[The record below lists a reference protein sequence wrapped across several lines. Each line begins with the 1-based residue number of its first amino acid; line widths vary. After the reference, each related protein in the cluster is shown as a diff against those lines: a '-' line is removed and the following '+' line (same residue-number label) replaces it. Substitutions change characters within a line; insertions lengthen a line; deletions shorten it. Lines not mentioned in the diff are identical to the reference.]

1 MSHLEVILTCGLP
14 NAAQLFFFFFKYMP
28 ANAGLRGDSGLSLS
42 REDLLEEKTAAHL
55 SILAWKVPW
64 TEELGELYSH
74 GMQKVTHN

>member
-1 MSHLEVILTCGLP
+1 
-14 NAAQLFFFFFKYMP
+14 MP
-28 ANAGLRGDSGLSLS
+28 ASAGLRGDSGLSLS
-42 REDLLEEKTAAHL
+42 REDLLEEKTAAHF